1 MPTCP
6 NGHQSGSDD
15 WCEVCGHRMAGAVP
29 PPPPPPP
36 GTGGYGFP
44 PPAGA
49 PGRPGPAAA
58 GPEPELCPQCRTP
71 REGGAPFCEEC
82 RWNFLTNTATSY
94 TPAAPRPPQ
103 PRFQPPSSTYGGGD
117 GYEYQGSRP
126 SQVNRP
132 AEPIPSF
139 GSEPSGPTPFGPDRT
154 PPAPGPGGP
163 AGQSPFPPGN
173 RRPPAPPQGFGQG
186 PGGPG
191 GPAGPGGPGSGGP
204 GAGGPSGPGGFP
216 GQGAGPGG
224 FPGQRPG
231 DAGGPGAG
239 GPSGPGGFPE
249 QRPGG
254 PGAGGPGGPA
264 GPGGPGAG
272 RPAGPPSGFGGG
284 PGQGPG
290 SGGPSG
296 PSGFGGGPGQ
306 GPGNPSRPGGPSGPG
321 GPGGPGPSGFGG
333 DPSRPAPPPPAGP
346 GGPGGPGGA
355 PQAFQQAGASAPPA
369 PPAFPR
375 GNRRPPAGEDDWVI
389 SPPSSGGPGQDTGGQ
404 GGGYGY
410 PHPGATQ
417 APPGQGGPG
426 GRPGGPG
433 GQGGPGGFP
442 QAPQQSQAPQAPQVP
457 HQSQGHGQ
465 GARPGTWTATIGP
478 DREYFM
484 AMMQRSGP
492 EAAGLNLPAYSPE
505 QQRTLSGN
513 QVTIGRRRH
522 STGDTPDIDLSV
534 PPEDPG
540 VSHQHAMLVQQPDGS
555 WAVVDQ
561 NSTNGTTVNM
571 SEEPIQPFVPVPLQD
586 GDRVHVGAWTT
597 ITVRRG

>member
-36 GTGGYGFP
+36 PGGGYGFP
-44 PPAGA
+44 PQGA
-49 PGRPGPAAA
+49 QTGGRPPGH
-58 GPEPELCPQCRTP
+58 EPELCPQCRTP

-103 PRFQPPSSTYGGGD
+103 PRFEPPSTTYGGGD
-117 GYEYQGSRP
+117 SYEYQGSRP

-139 GSEPSGPTPFGPDRT
+139 GSEPSGPTPFAGERGPS
-154 PPAPGPGGP
+154 GFGGGRPP
-163 AGQSPFPPGN
+163 AGQPPFGGVPG
-173 RRPPAPPQGFGQG
+173 QQG

-191 GPAGPGGPGSGGP
+191 GPGGH
-204 GAGGPSGPGGFP
+204 
-216 GQGAGPGG
+216 
-224 FPGQRPG
+224 
-231 DAGGPGAG
+231 
-239 GPSGPGGFPE
+239 
-249 QRPGG
+249 
-254 PGAGGPGGPA
+254 
-264 GPGGPGAG
+264 
-272 RPAGPPSGFGGG
+272 SGFGGG
-284 PGQGPG
+284 PGG
-290 SGGPSG
+290 
-296 PSGFGGGPGQ
+296 
-306 GPGNPSRPGGPSGPG
+306 PGGPPPFGREPGGPG

-333 DPSRPAPPPPAGP
+333 DPSRPVPPPPGPTPPAGP
-346 GGPGGPGGA
+346 GGPAGGP
-355 PQAFQQAGASAPPA
+355 PQAFQQPGA
-369 PPAFPR
+369 PAFPQET
-375 GNRRPPAGEDDWVI
+375 GRPPAGGGPFGGGEDDWVI
-389 SPPSSGGPGQDTGGQ
+389 SPPSGGPGGPNGP

-410 PHPGATQ
+410 PQPGATQ
-417 APPGQGGPG
+417 APPGH
-426 GRPGGPG
+426 
-433 GQGGPGGFP
+433 GFP
-442 QAPQQSQAPQAPQVP
+442 QAPQGPQGPA
-457 HQSQGHGQ
+457 
-465 GARPGTWTATIGP
+465 TWTATIGP
-478 DREYFM
+478 DRDYFM

-540 VSHQHAMLVQQPDGS
+540 VSHQHAVLVQQPDGN

-561 NSTNGTTVNM
+561 NSTNGTTVNG
-571 SEEPIQPFVPVPLQD
+571 SDEPIQPFVPVPLQD